1 MLDKVKQSAIPAL
14 NRVAVATTAE
24 ILCVLTLNI
33 VGHRIDKKK
42 KNHYYFSYLS
52 FWHHWTVYLSDS

>member
-33 VGHRIDKKK
+33 VGHRIDKKL
-42 KNHYYFSYLS
+42 F
-52 FWHHWTVYLSDS
+52 